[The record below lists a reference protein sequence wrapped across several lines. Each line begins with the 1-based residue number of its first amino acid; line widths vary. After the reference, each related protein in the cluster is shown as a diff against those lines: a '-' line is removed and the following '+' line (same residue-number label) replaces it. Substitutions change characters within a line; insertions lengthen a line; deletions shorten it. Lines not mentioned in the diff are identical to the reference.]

1 MQQRSFP
8 LYVCFLTSLTIFL
21 AMLPFEAQS
30 TEYKVKGLLEISAS
44 HVNRHFLRSDAVQR
58 QPEFNVFQRYRMQLE
73 AVSSPTLS
81 ATVVFDMDAI
91 WGSNNNLWTP
101 TTVAGGALGTDG
113 YQVKLALAYVDWT
126 IPHTDIRTRVGKQ
139 YFWTPGLVSG
149 SAVLV
154 ERGYGISWNIPVNEH
169 FSVDGFWVRARNDDY
184 DRQFPRTGSEWT
196 RPSDDS
202 LEFDNADFFS
212 LKFNLRGDDFQLIP
226 WVAYGTMGRNSP
238 EMTREVV
245 APAVW
250 ANTTHSPNSHQ
261 EAWYMG
267 VTGEYKGIEPF
278 RFAFDFNY
286 ATLKGVTHEMNRA
299 GWFAAASAEYKFL
312 SFTPRLT
319 FWYSSGDDANIKN
332 GSERM
337 PSITASWWT
346 SSFGHS
352 AYWKNGA
359 SHGYNADNA
368 HTSPVGLMG
377 ITLELD
383 QIRFMDDLMQVLRI
397 SYERGTNAPGMAKYI
412 RPVNRAEGNFTNTP
426 LRNDYAGPYNF
437 NSLLYLT
444 SKDSFWEFNLDTV
457 YTIYENL
464 KFVFEIGVMYLEL
477 DEKLWATNKG
487 YDKINHRIGANFI
500 YTF

>member
-1 MQQRSFP
+1 MKPRAFP
-8 LYVCFLTSLTIFL
+8 QYILLLSILTLLPVL
-21 AMLPFEAQS
+21 AQA
-30 TEYKVKGLLEISAS
+30 TEFKVKGLAEISAS
-44 HVNRHFLRSDAVQR
+44 HVNRHFLRTEAVQR
-58 QPEFNVFQRYRMQLE
+58 QPEFNVFQRYRMQLDTIT
-73 AVSSPTLS
+73 SPTLS

-91 WGSNNNLWTP
+91 WGSNSNLWTP

-113 YQVKLALAYVDWT
+113 YGVKLAQAYLDWV
-126 IPHTDIRTRVGKQ
+126 IPGTEIRTRMGKQ

-169 FSVDGFWVRARNDDY
+169 FSVDGFWLRARNDDY
-184 DRQFPRTGSEWT
+184 EKAPRSGGSEWT
-196 RPSDDS
+196 RPADDS
-202 LEFDNADFFS
+202 LAFDNADFFN
-212 LKFNLRGDDFQLIP
+212 LKFNIRGDGFQLIP
-226 WVAYGTMGRNSP
+226 WVAYGTMGRNSA

-250 ANTTHSPNSHQ
+250 ANKNDTIKRTQ

-286 ATLKGVTHEMNRA
+286 STIQGVTPVMNRA

-319 FWYSSGDDANIKN
+319 FWYSSGDDGNISN

-346 SSFGHS
+346 TSFGHS
-352 AYWKNGA
+352 AYWKYGA

-368 HTSPVGLMG
+368 HTSPIGLAG
-377 ITLELD
+377 ITMEFD
-383 QIRFMDDLMQVLRI
+383 QIRFMPDLMQVLRI
-397 SYERGTNAPGMAKYI
+397 SYERGTNSPAMAKYI
-412 RPVNRAEGNFTNTP
+412 RPVDRAPGNFTNTP
-426 LRNDYAGPYNF
+426 LRNDYAGPYSF

-444 SKDSFWEFNLDTV
+444 TRDYFWEFNLDSV
-457 YTIYENL
+457 YSIYENL

-477 DEKLWATNKG
+477 DQNLWATHKG